1 MKRLIMINGTMGVG
15 KTTVCQNL
23 KKLGADSLPAFILMI
38 DSLFNCFFYGLVK
51 IGNNI
56 LGVL

>member
-1 MKRLIMINGTMGVG
+1 MINGTMGVG

-38 DSLFNCFFYGLVK
+38 DSLFNGFFYGLVK

-56 LGVL
+56 LGIL